1 MLFNYLITHPGRPP
15 GGGYYSRRGR
25 GGRRLAVDVEQIIWE
40 ILMVAKERV
49 FDNIEVWDH
58 INDMSWDLLHP
69 GVDENEL
76 LQFDY

>member
-1 MLFNYLITHPGRPP
+1 M
-15 GGGYYSRRGR
+15 
-25 GGRRLAVDVEQIIWE
+25 DVEQIIWE